1 MNGEAMLAAGY
12 AIFLIAV
19 AGCLEAAARHSHR
32 RCERMPLAGFRYD
45 SKLDFWT
52 CPQEQKLVRA
62 ETDYARR
69 VVVYRAP
76 RHACNACAI
85 KSRCTDSNDGR
96 AIERAPDSWLQSEL
110 RRFHRAISLTLFS
123 LAAVI
128 VIFGIVIARG
138 GLERISLAGVL
149 AATVIGGVR
158 LTFAIRRT

>member
-1 MNGEAMLAAGY
+1 
-12 AIFLIAV
+12 
-19 AGCLEAAARHSHR
+19 
-32 RCERMPLAGFRYD
+32 
-45 SKLDFWT
+45 
-52 CPQEQKLVRA
+52 
-62 ETDYARR
+62 
-69 VVVYRAP
+69 
-76 RHACNACAI
+76 
-85 KSRCTDSNDGR
+85 
-96 AIERAPDSWLQSEL
+96 L

>member
-1 MNGEAMLAAGY
+1 MNSEAMLSAGY

-32 RCERMPLAGFRYD
+32 RSERMPLAGFRYN
-45 SKLDFWT
+45 SKFDFWT

-62 ETDYARR
+62 ETEYARR

-96 AIERAPDSWLQSEL
+96 AIEHAPDSWLQSEL
-110 RRFHRAISLTLFS
+110 RRFHRAISLTLFA

-128 VIFGIVIARG
+128 VVFGILNARG

-149 AATVIGGVR
+149 AATVIFGVR
-158 LTFAIRRT
+158 LTFAIRRP

>member
-1 MNGEAMLAAGY
+1 MVEHG
-12 AIFLIAV
+12 
-19 AGCLEAAARHSHR
+19 
-32 RCERMPLAGFRYD
+32 
-45 SKLDFWT
+45 
-52 CPQEQKLVRA
+52 
-62 ETDYARR
+62 
-69 VVVYRAP
+69 
-76 RHACNACAI
+76 
-85 KSRCTDSNDGR
+85 
-96 AIERAPDSWLQSEL
+96 PDSWLQSEL